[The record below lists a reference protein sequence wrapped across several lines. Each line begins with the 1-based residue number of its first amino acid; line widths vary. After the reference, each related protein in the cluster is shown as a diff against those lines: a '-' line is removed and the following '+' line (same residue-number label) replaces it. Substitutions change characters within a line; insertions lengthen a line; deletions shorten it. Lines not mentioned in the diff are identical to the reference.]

1 MARGED
7 PKARIPAVAFCIR
20 IAGGAIEE
28 DDMASTSV
36 PVSGSTERQE
46 TLRAAFVAALLGLS
60 LVFLTGFA
68 QPQLLHN
75 AAHDTRHSLSFPCH

>member
-1 MARGED
+1 
-7 PKARIPAVAFCIR
+7 
-20 IAGGAIEE
+20 
-28 DDMASTSV
+28 MASTSA
-36 PVSGSTERQE
+36 PVVGSTERQE
-46 TLRAAFVAALLGLS
+46 TLKAAFVASLLGVA

>member
-1 MARGED
+1 
-7 PKARIPAVAFCIR
+7 
-20 IAGGAIEE
+20 
-28 DDMASTSV
+28 MASTSV
-36 PVSGSTERQE
+36 SALGTTERRE
-46 TLRAAFVAALLGLS
+46 TLRAAFVAALLGVA

>member
-1 MARGED
+1 MACGED

-28 DDMASTSV
+28 DDMASPTV

>member
-1 MARGED
+1 VACGED
-7 PKARIPAVAFCIR
+7 PKARIPAVALCNR

-46 TLRAAFVAALLGLS
+46 TLRAALVAALLGLS

-68 QPQLLHN
+68 QPQVLHN

>member
-1 MARGED
+1 
-7 PKARIPAVAFCIR
+7 
-20 IAGGAIEE
+20 
-28 DDMASTSV
+28 MASTSV

-46 TLRAAFVAALLGLS
+46 TLRAALVAAVLGLS

-68 QPQLLHN
+68 QPQVLHN